1 MKSGRLVSR
10 TRHAK
15 PDDGGV
21 AAVEFALVL
30 PLLIV
35 LIFTVVLGGSVYVDQ
50 LHLQSVARDAARVGS
65 VDSSRACTLAIAELS
80 TNDVGSV
87 QCSVV
92 QSCSPSIGIAEI
104 QLTSTQTVSI
114 PLVGDREVTLHAS
127 SSFICA
133 PL

>member
-1 MKSGRLVSR
+1 MNFARLVSR
-10 TRHAK
+10 ARHVK

-21 AAVEFALVL
+21 VAVEFALVL

-50 LHLQSVARDAARVGS
+50 LHLQSVARDAARAGS
-65 VDSSRACTLAIAELS
+65 VDATKACPLALAELS
-80 TNDVGSV
+80 SNDVGTV

-92 QSCSPSIGIAEI
+92 KSCSLSTGVAEI
-104 QLTSTQTVSI
+104 QLTSVQTVSV
-114 PLVGDREVTLHAS
+114 PLVGDRVVTLNAS

-133 PL
+133 P

>member
-1 MKSGRLVSR
+1 MGLARLVSR
-10 TRHAK
+10 ARHVK

-65 VDSSRACTLAIAELS
+65 VDSTQACPVALAELS
-80 TNDVGSV
+80 TNEVGSV
-87 QCSVV
+87 QCNVV
-92 QSCSPSIGIAEI
+92 SSCTANLGAAEI
-104 QLTSTQTVSI
+104 QLTSIQTVSI